1 MSTASKSGRFWPL
14 LACVVSVLAATAWTT
29 YYHFVWGH
37 SEPTSVTFWFYT
49 VATAIMIY
57 YLGAAVIGRKFTHLP
72 VAKGWVVAI
81 VPTYNEEAEL
91 LRRTVMALVQ
101 QTRPPD
107 EIHVVDDG
115 SAVPVEPFHHPL
127 VTWHRQTNQGKRHA
141 QANVLNKLDRRKV
154 DYIVTVDSDSVLDKH
169 ALAHVLRAMSNDRIQ
184 AATGL
189 TLVENR
195 HRNLLTRIV
204 DLEMVTWCM
213 VTRVARS
220 ILGAV
225 APTSGILAIYRAD
238 LVYDNLEDYVT
249 SGTAGDDRRLTHY
262 ALLRGQV
269 VAVNEALVHS
279 ALPEHLG
286 QMWRQRVRWFKS
298 YWRYVG
304 WEIEHFPLIPLLFRA
319 YGMIFTLV
327 SPLVYAWVLIL
338 LPGQSKLVL
347 IQGFGYWVIMTWA
360 QTAMYAAMRPEMK
373 LGTRL
378 TAWIFLT
385 PLVSL
390 VNLLLIRPAMYWAI
404 FKAKDQSWMTR
415 TPEDLATAIEDEPTR
430 QLAPVVSTKLP
441 TRIVAAVELATEET
455 RILPAVGYLPKH
467 PLVEAKS

>member
-1 MSTASKSGRFWPL
+1 MSTPSRSGRFWAGL
-14 LACVVSVLAATAWTT
+14 ICVAAVLAATAWTT
-29 YYHFVWGH
+29 YYHLVWGH
-37 SEPTSVTFWFYT
+37 AEPASVTFWFYAA
-49 VATAIMIY
+49 ATAIMIY
-57 YLGAAVIGRKFTHLP
+57 YLAAAVKGRTFTHLP
-72 VAKGWVVAI
+72 VAQGRVVAI
-81 VPTYNEEAEL
+81 VPAYNEEPEL
-91 LRRTVMALVQ
+91 LRRTVQALID

-115 SAVPVEPFHHPL
+115 SAVPVQSFDHPL
-127 VTWHRQTNQGKRHA
+127 VTWHRQSNQGKRHA
-141 QANVLNKLDRRKV
+141 QANVLRTLDRERI
-154 DYIVTVDSDSVLDKH
+154 DFIVTVDSDSVLDPD
-169 ALAHVLRAMSNDRIQ
+169 ALAHVLRPMSDQRIQ

-195 HRNLLTRIV
+195 HKNLLTRVV

-213 VTRVARS
+213 VTRMARS

-279 ALPEHLG
+279 ALPERLG

-319 YGMIFTLV
+319 YAMIFTVV

-338 LPGQSKLVL
+338 LPGHSKLVL
-347 IQGFGYWVIMTWA
+347 VQGFGYWMIMTWA
-360 QTAMYAAMRPEMK
+360 QTAMYAAMRPQMR
-373 LGTRL
+373 LRTRV
-378 TAWIFLT
+378 TAWLFLT

-390 VNLLLIRPAMYWAI
+390 VNLLLVRPAMYWAI

-415 TPEDLATAIEDEPTR
+415 TQDDLATAIEDAPTKT
-430 QLAPVVSTKLP
+430 LAPLDPASLP
-441 TRIVAAVELATEET
+441 TRIVAAVEHAAEET
-455 RILPAVGYLPKH
+455 RILPSVGTLPKH
-467 PLVEAKS
+467 ARV